1 MIRCMKGGEAHCDVL
16 ESEGNDD
23 AYGLICQVNP
33 RFLSVAAA
41 GPQSLEFAVA
51 VESDMM
57 KLRSG

>member
-1 MIRCMKGGEAHCDVL
+1 MIRCMKGGEAHCDAP
-16 ESEGNDD
+16 ESEEDDD

-33 RFLSVAAA
+33 RFLSVAAV
-41 GPQSLEFAVA
+41 GPQSPELVVA